1 MYLYLSVLCLFLP
14 PHKQAPQM
22 KEFTSASC
30 DLETNKRR
38 ELWFW
43 IRSHGSVRSR
53 GDLHLLPHLLR
64 AAVRALVVLYV
75 IRFRRGDPHALA
87 VEPPLADV
95 AADPE
100 LARVVKAAAASTK
113 GLRVLLLVFLVI
125 VFVILLGGRSCCPGT
140 LGMAI
145 FSSLRENRKKDA
157 IPSE

>member
-1 MYLYLSVLCLFLP
+1 
-14 PHKQAPQM
+14 
-22 KEFTSASC
+22 
-30 DLETNKRR
+30 
-38 ELWFW
+38 
-43 IRSHGSVRSR
+43 
-53 GDLHLLPHLLR
+53 
-64 AAVRALVVLYV
+64 
-75 IRFRRGDPHALA
+75 

>member
-1 MYLYLSVLCLFLP
+1 MV
-14 PHKQAPQM
+14 
-22 KEFTSASC
+22 
-30 DLETNKRR
+30 
-38 ELWFW
+38 W

-75 IRFRRGDPHALA
+75 VRFGRGDPHALA

-100 LARVVKAAAASTK
+100 LARVVKAAAASAK
-113 GLRVLLLVFLVI
+113 GLRVLLLVF
-125 VFVILLGGRSCCPGT
+125 VILLGGRRCCPGT

-145 FSSLRENRKKDA
+145 FSSLHEKERHN
-157 IPSE
+157 SF